1 MDRKRIVVALAA
13 GAALSIYAAQSTLAQ
28 PPGHGPN
35 GGPRPHHNGPFIRP
49 ARERWRQMSPEDR
62 QRLRSNAERWLSMP
76 PEEQRVLRDRELM
89 RRQRIQREADAALK
103 QSGLQLEAEKRE
115 AYERRYLQERR
126 RVEQSLR
133 QDMEDRRQ
141 RELAPVLER
150 LNREFQEPQKGGA
163 GTPGTSTGSGSPT
176 TPAPNK

>member
-1 MDRKRIVVALAA
+1 
-13 GAALSIYAAQSTLAQ
+13 
-28 PPGHGPN
+28 
-35 GGPRPHHNGPFIRP
+35 
-49 ARERWRQMSPEDR
+49 
-62 QRLRSNAERWLSMP
+62 MP

>member
-13 GAALSIYAAQSTLAQ
+13 GAALLISAAEFSFAQ
-28 PPGHGPN
+28 PGGQPNPGARAH
-35 GGPRPHHNGPFIRP
+35 RNGPFMRP
-49 ARERWRQMSPEDR
+49 ARERWRQKSPEDR
-62 QRLRSNAERWLSMP
+62 MRLQSNAERWLRLP

-115 AYERRYLQERR
+115 AYQRRYLQERR

-133 QDMEDRRQ
+133 QDMEDRR
-141 RELAPVLER
+141 
-150 LNREFQEPQKGGA
+150 
-163 GTPGTSTGSGSPT
+163 
-176 TPAPNK
+176 